1 MAQFLPYR
9 LCYLATRIAVI
20 CKLMP
25 LMGMAISELH
35 WPSVAQ
41 YMVVQDVVM
50 SYPKPRSQA
59 MLAELSRYVIAEP
72 KPFVV
77 DLAQSRGIWL
87 ATVDGDRLMDWC
99 GLYGARLLGYNH
111 PRLYEADYL
120 RHLAL
125 AANNKM
131 ANPDFLTAECLDY
144 YRLLHELAPKC
155 MAGQPV
161 EVYVV
166 NSGAEA
172 VENMLKYFINLHH
185 QKLQEQGKQVAT
197 RRFIYFEQAFHGRTV
212 FTLNITR
219 LANDPLATRDYQ
231 GIIPDNLQVP
241 FPAWEHGGSAV
252 ENERRVDESL
262 AQLEALMQRYPD
274 EIAGVV
280 LEPMQ
285 GAGGHRIAA
294 PRFYQALSA
303 LCHRYQIS
311 WGLDEVQTA
320 GGQCGQV
327 FAIDRFDIPYPPQAI
342 ACAKKFGNGVL
353 YMQRSMQDVGVLDST
368 WGGTLADMV
377 RFVQEW
383 RIVRDEQ
390 LLAAVADKEAHLV
403 RGLEQL
409 AEQWPDKLYN
419 VRGWGLYQGFSL
431 RQAEQKGCLLTMA
444 LEDEDLLL
452 LGAGSQSI
460 RFRPP
465 LDVTLA
471 EIDQLLAKLA
481 RLFPRL

>member
-1 MAQFLPYR
+1 
-9 LCYLATRIAVI
+9 
-20 CKLMP
+20 
-25 LMGMAISELH
+25 
-35 WPSVAQ
+35 
-41 YMVVQDVVM
+41 M

-120 RHLAL
+120 QHLAL

-144 YRLLHELAPKC
+144 YRLLHALAPEC

-185 QKLQEQGKQVAT
+185 QKLQEQGKQVTT

-219 LANDPLATRDYQ
+219 LANDPLARRDYQ

-241 FPAWEHGGSAV
+241 FPAWDTSCSEA
-252 ENERRVDESL
+252 ENEQRVDACL
-262 AQLEALMQRYPD
+262 AQLEDLMQRYQD
-274 EIAGVV
+274 EIVGVV
-280 LEPMQ
+280 LEPLQ
-285 GAGGHRIAA
+285 GAGAHRIAA
-294 PRFYQALSA
+294 PRSYQALSV
-303 LCHRYQIS
+303 LFHRYKIS
-311 WGLDEVQTA
+311 GGLDEVQTW
-320 GGQCGQV
+320 GGQCGKV
-327 FAIDRFDIPYPPQAI
+327 FAIDLFDIPYPPQAV
-342 ACAKKFGNGVL
+342 ASAKKFGNGVL

-377 RFVQEW
+377 RFVQEG
-383 RIVRDEQ
+383 RIVSDEQ
-390 LLAAVADKEAHLV
+390 LVAAVADKAVHLV
-403 RGLEQL
+403 AGLQQL
-409 AEQWPDKLYN
+409 ADQWPDKLYN
-419 VRGWGLYQGFSL
+419 IRGWGLYQGFSL
-431 RQAEQKGCLLTMA
+431 RRPEQKARLLAMA
-444 LEDEDLLL
+444 LEDEGLLL
-452 LGAGSQSI
+452 LGAGTESV

-465 LDVTLA
+465 LDVTLP
-471 EIDQLLAKLA
+471 EIDLLLAKLA
-481 RLFPRL
+481 RLFTAL